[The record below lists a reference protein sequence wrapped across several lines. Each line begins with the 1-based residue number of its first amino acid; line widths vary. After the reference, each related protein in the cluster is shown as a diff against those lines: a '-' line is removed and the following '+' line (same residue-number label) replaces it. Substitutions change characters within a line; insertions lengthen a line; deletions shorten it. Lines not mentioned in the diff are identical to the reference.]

1 MSECPNQS
9 RIEAYHDGELS
20 PEIARE
26 VQLHLIDCAPCR
38 EELRALQS
46 MSQFVRSFAPAEMSS
61 AVLDRL
67 HEQVDS
73 LTAVD
78 TLRFA
83 KRLSSLAACLLVAS
97 GVWFASTGQK
107 SETSPAPW
115 ERAAVTLQLDN
126 ATASAQ
132 AGDNDTAQWMLASLN
147 GSRESN
153 QGD

>member
-1 MSECPNQS
+1 MSECSNQS
-9 RIEAYHDGELS
+9 RIEAYHDGELP

-38 EELRALQS
+38 DELRALQS

-61 AVLDRL
+61 VAIDRL
-67 HEQVDS
+67 HQQVDS

-83 KRLSSLAACLLVAS
+83 KRLSSLAACLLVAA

-107 SETSPAPW
+107 SEASPAPW
-115 ERAAVTLQLDN
+115 ERAAVTLQLDS

-132 AGDNDTAQWMLASLN
+132 TGDADTGQWMLASLN

>member
-1 MSECPNQS
+1 MNDCPDQS

-20 PEIARE
+20 PQVARE
-26 VQLHLIDCAPCR
+26 LQLHLIDCASCR
-38 EELRALQS
+38 DELRALQS
-46 MSQFVRSFAPAEMSS
+46 MSQFVRSFAPSEMSRG
-61 AVLDRL
+61 AIDRL

-83 KRLSSLAACLLVAS
+83 KRLSSLAACLLVAA
-97 GVWFASTGQK
+97 GVWFVSTGQK
-107 SETSPAPW
+107 SEASPAPW

-126 ATASAQ
+126 TTASAQ
-132 AGDNDTAQWMLASLN
+132 TGDADTAQWMLASLN
-147 GSRESN
+147 GARADN